1 MGAKMTVHSMR
12 RPRVKPEHRA
22 YRTVDGHVRIGSVV
36 HGIGAEVKDPDG
48 WVWTLVEAM
57 DGTRTGA
64 DVVAEVSRR
73 HPHLRLPA
81 EDIVQAMTDLTA
93 AGYVEDAG
101 AVPPPE
107 LSERERERY
116 GRGMTLMRWMDL
128 QPRQNPW
135 EPQLRLRRARVLL
148 VGVGGTGGAA
158 ARDLVASGVGRLHC
172 VEPDV
177 VELSNLNR
185 QTLYREQDLGTPKI
199 DAALRALRALN
210 PHTTVTGE
218 RREVRGPADLE
229 DLLTGTHGNLG
240 PATSGNLG
248 PATADGFG
256 PSASGRPASGG
267 SGTSVRGGSVAGPR
281 YDVLLLAADRP
292 AAIRRWANQVC
303 LATGTPWAEAGYRG
317 PLVSVGM
324 FRPGRSACWVCL
336 RDAEAERR
344 DLRLAPGQDEDVAS
358 PRMPWNPV
366 NAVTAGL
373 SGSLLAH
380 AALALLCDVPRM
392 DAGCRFGLNLMMPGD
407 PVMQRTPRRPH
418 CPACGTKPS
427 TKRAVP
433 APEPAAPAPEPAVPA
448 PDPDMTA
455 PVPEPAVPAAD
466 SDTTAPVPE
475 PAVPAPDPD
484 TTAPVPEPAVPA
496 PDPDTTAPV
505 PEPAAPAPD
514 PNTTAPVPEPAVPAA
529 DSDTTAPAPDTT
541 APAPD
546 TTAPAP
552 ASAPPPPSGGASS

>member
-1 MGAKMTVHSMR
+1 MGAEMTVHSMR

-248 PATADGFG
+248 PATSGNLGPATSDGFG

-448 PDPDMTA
+448 PDPDTTAPVPEPAVPAAEPAAPAPDPNMTA

-475 PAVPAPDPD
+475 L
-484 TTAPVPEPAVPA
+484 
-496 PDPDTTAPV
+496 
-505 PEPAAPAPD
+505 
-514 PNTTAPVPEPAVPAA
+514 AVPAA
-529 DSDTTAPAPDTT
+529 DSDTT

-552 ASAPPPPSGGASS
+552 ASAPPPPSGGVSS